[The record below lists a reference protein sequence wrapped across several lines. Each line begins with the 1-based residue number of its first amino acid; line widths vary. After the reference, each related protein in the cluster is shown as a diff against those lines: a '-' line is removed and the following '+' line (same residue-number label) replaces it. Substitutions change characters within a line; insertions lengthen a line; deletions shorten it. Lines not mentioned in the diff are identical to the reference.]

1 MRIKRR
7 PLYMSLLAFVLLCA
21 TLLPGV
27 QFGAKP
33 AHASVSEP
41 VVRKFDFGTASSPVM
56 AGYRRVHE
64 SLLYTAETGY
74 GLNVAVASRNRSGGD
89 ELTNDF
95 VLGLSYSFLV
105 DLPNGDYNVTAY
117 SGDITGSGTTK
128 TNFVLE
134 GVTAGSISGKAVVNS
149 ATYKTTVSDGQLTV
163 DVTGSG
169 AGGYLNGLVIEEAV
183 EAAPAAP
190 ASVAV
195 TGLTSSSVT
204 LAWSG
209 VDGAASYS
217 VYRASS
223 GDAAPTLIGHTQAA
237 ETTYSDTSVAVGGSY
252 TYYVSAISAGGLES
266 RRSAPVTVSEIPA
279 PQPPAAPAG
288 VSVDE
293 VNANAVKLSWNVTEG
308 AASYRI
314 MRSEAAEGSFAEI
327 GQSTNP
333 SYTDNTAD
341 TSKRYYYQVIAV
353 NEAGESSASGTVSSP
368 AYVPPAELP
377 EGGVQRFDFGPGP
390 IAEGY
395 TGVMATTK
403 YSSSLKYGFADPA
416 KVTSVDRGTSDA
428 VKSDF
433 AVPQDTSFI
442 VDLPNG
448 DYTVSLVAGDEQGAT
463 DIAIKAENMQK
474 VQQTAKT
481 AGQYLEME
489 FPIALVDG
497 QLNFEFTGTAP
508 KINAIVI
515 AKQADRQ
522 PGEIPTVYIAGDST
536 VQTYDPYWEPQAGW
550 GQMLPRFFN
559 NDVAIVNKAIGGR
572 STKNFITEGRLDEI
586 LRAIKPG
593 DSFLVQ
599 FGHNDA
605 TISIPERYASPADYK
620 NFLENYYIE
629 GAIQRGATP
638 ILVTPMGRRDFN
650 AETGKF
656 NVSFPEYVQ
665 AMKEAAADKHVAMV
679 DLSALSI
686 AYYNSIGFEATT
698 SVFLY
703 ADPGIYQAFPNGS
716 ADNTHF
722 QEYGAIQLARLLA
735 GGIKELDLPLAN
747 SVKEIEL
754 PADVP
759 AKISGLIAGSVSNAG
774 AVLKWNANETADI
787 YKIYRK
793 LASEPESAY
802 KMVGTATVPSFTM
815 GGMAEGLSYTVRVTA
830 VNGRGES
837 TPSDEVTLTT
847 KSAKYR
853 YDFGPVG
860 APVAEG
866 YTEVT
871 RSVLYTPERGY
882 GLTDSTGMID
892 RDRGS
897 ATDAL
902 RRDFVAYFGN
912 SYEFKVDLPS
922 GYYSV
927 KTYTG
932 DWIGSTK
939 TNVAIEGK
947 DYGTVSSGKENIAEK
962 VYNNIAV
969 KDGQMN
975 LVFSGQTAHL
985 NGLEITPILLAP
997 TGLKLDELQLSTDP
1011 VEAQLSW
1018 TPAESAAAYR
1028 VYRKSADA
1036 ANAELLGELTSASFR
1051 DTTGDVGQQYAYTVT
1066 AVDSAGLESVASNE
1080 LTISTIDPSVPLAPV
1095 PHDLAVA
1102 TISKNSVS
1110 MTWTGS
1116 TEARAYNVYRAT
1128 KESGTFQLLGKTKEP
1143 SYTDSTVLTTVP
1155 YYYKVAAV
1163 NAGGI
1168 SAMSDVLATEAVTT
1182 LYRNMEYLDR
1192 APVAVKQAGGIYI
1205 GWRMLGLD
1213 PDTIAFNVYRDGVR
1227 LNKTPIT
1234 GSTNYFDPAGT
1245 EQSQYR
1251 ITLIINGVERPATK
1265 SFNVWKQQYL
1275 SIPLQKP
1282 ADAYTKDGQPY
1293 TYSAGDASVG
1303 DLDGDGQYE
1312 IVMLW
1317 SPSNAKDNSQAGY
1330 TGIVYMDA
1338 YEMDGTR
1345 LWRMN
1350 LGPNIRAGAHYSPFT
1365 VYDLDGDGK
1374 AEVVL
1379 KTADGTIDGQGKA
1392 IGDASKD
1399 NRNSS
1404 GYVLLGDE
1412 FLTVFNGQTGG
1423 AVSTVSYDPPRG
1435 DVGAWGDTYG
1445 NRVDRFLASV
1455 AYLDG
1460 EHPSVIFS
1468 RGYYTRTVIVAYDF
1482 KDGKLEK
1489 RWSFDTNDEGNGGYV
1504 GQGNHNMSVGDVDQ
1518 DGKDEILFGALAI
1531 DDNGEALYST
1541 GLGHGDAMHFGDLDP
1556 TRPGLEV
1563 FGVHEH
1569 TDAEYGLEM
1578 HDAATGEIV
1587 WGVHTGIDTGRGL
1600 TADLDPNYPGEEM
1613 WSSTITNEQQIQI
1626 TGLFSAKGERISA
1639 SIPSS
1644 TNNAIWWDADP
1655 LRELLDHKWDTTLK
1669 AGIGKIDKWNFETQ
1683 ATENLLTAEGALS
1696 NNSTKGNPSLQADL
1710 FGDWREE
1717 VMWRSADSSELRI
1730 YTTTDVTDYRIR
1742 TLMQDPVYRLGVAWQ
1757 NSGYNQPP
1765 HTSFFLGA
1773 GMEMPSAPRIQYAA
1787 PQPEEKAMGV
1797 PGKPVLASDN
1807 GYDTGLLDGSYKITM
1822 NMWYGYNGTIYKLY
1836 ENGVLVDAK
1845 QLTDNSPTAQMAAT
1859 AINGKPNGTY
1869 TYTCELINSFGT
1881 ASCSPLTVTVKD
1893 ASPGKPVLSNDNWD
1907 NNGDYKVTMNMWWGT
1922 NATTYKL
1929 YENGALIDTQT
1940 LTAQTPNAQTAATTI
1955 TGRAKGTY
1963 EYRVE
1968 LINDT
1973 GSTESSVMKV
1983 TVK

>member
-1 MRIKRR
+1 
-7 PLYMSLLAFVLLCA
+7 MSLLAFVLLCT
-21 TLLPGV
+21 TLLPGM
-27 QFGAKP
+27 QFGAQQ
-33 AHASVSEP
+33 AHASAEEP
-41 VVRKFDFGTASSPVM
+41 IVKKFDFGTASSPVKD
-56 AGYRRVHE
+56 GYTKVHE

-74 GLNVAVASRNRSGGD
+74 GLKQAVASRNRSGGD

-95 VLGLSYSFLV
+95 ILGTAYTFLA
-105 DLPNGDYNVTAY
+105 DLPNGEYDVTAY
-117 SGDITGSGTTK
+117 SGDLLTGTSTTK
-128 TNFVLE
+128 TTIALE
-134 GVTAGSISGKAVVNS
+134 GITAGTISSRQAVTSV
-149 ATYKTTVSDGQLTV
+149 TYQTTVSDGQLTV
-163 DVTGSG
+163 DVTGTG
-169 AGGYLNGLVIEEAV
+169 AGGYLNGLVIEEVV

-190 ASVAV
+190 ASLAV

-204 LAWSG
+204 LAWNS
-209 VDGAASYS
+209 VDGAAQYS
-217 VYRASS
+217 VYRASGTDS
-223 GDAAPTLIGHTQAA
+223 EPTLLSQTT
-237 ETTYSDTSVAVGGSY
+237 ETTYSDTTVAVGSGY
-252 TYYVSAISAGGLES
+252 TYYVSATGASGLES
-266 RRSAPVTVSEIPA
+266 ELSAPASVSEVPA
-279 PQPPAAPAG
+279 PQPPAAPTG
-288 VSVDE
+288 VAVDE
-293 VNANAVKLSWNVTEG
+293 VKADSVKLSWNVAEG
-308 AASYRI
+308 AANYKVL
-314 MRSEAAEGSFAEI
+314 RSEDAAGPFAEI
-327 GQSTNP
+327 GQSTSP
-333 SYTDNTAD
+333 SYMDTTAD
-341 TSKRYYYQVIAV
+341 TSKRYYYQIIAV
-353 NEAGESSASGTVSSP
+353 NDAGESTASSTVSSTV
-368 AYVPPAELP
+368 YVPPVELS
-377 EGGVQRFDFGPGP
+377 EGGVQRFDFGPGEL
-390 IAEGY
+390 ADGY
-395 TGVMATTK
+395 IRVAASTK
-403 YSSSLKYGFADPA
+403 YSTSQKYGFTDPT
-416 KVTSVDRGTSDA
+416 KVTAVDRSTTDPI
-428 VKSDF
+428 KSDF
-433 AVPQDTSFI
+433 AQVQDTSFN

-448 DYTVSLVAGDEQGAT
+448 DYTVSLVAGDAEGAT
-463 DIAIKAENMQK
+463 DIAIKVENIQK

-497 QLNFEFTGTAP
+497 QLNFDFTGTAA

-515 AKQADRQ
+515 TKQNDRQ

-559 NDVAIVNKAIGGR
+559 NDVAIVNNAIGGR

-593 DSFLVQ
+593 DYFLVQ

-605 TISIPERYASPADYK
+605 TISIPDRYASPADYK
-620 NFLENYYIE
+620 SFLENYYIE

-650 AETGKF
+650 AETGRF

-665 AMKEAAADKHVAMV
+665 AMKEAAADKDVAVV
-679 DLSALSI
+679 DLSALSV
-686 AYYNSIGFEATT
+686 AYYNSIGFEATA

-735 GGIKELDLPLAN
+735 GGIQQLDLPLAQA
-747 SVKEIEL
+747 VKEIEL

-759 AKISGLIAGSVSNAG
+759 AKLTGLIAGSVSNAG
-774 AVLKWNANETADI
+774 AVLKWNADETADI
-787 YKIYRK
+787 YKVYRK
-793 LASEPESAY
+793 LASDPESAY
-802 KMVGTATVPSFTM
+802 KMVGSATVPTFTM
-815 GGMAEGLSYTVRVTA
+815 GGMAEGQKYTIRVTA

-837 TPSDEVTLTT
+837 TPSDEVTIST

-860 APVAEG
+860 APVADG
-866 YTEVT
+866 YSEVT

-902 RRDFVAYFGN
+902 RRDFVAYFAN
-912 SYEFKVDLPS
+912 SYEFKVDLPN

-932 DWIGSTK
+932 DWIGSIK

-997 TGLKLDELQLSTDP
+997 AGLKLDELQLATDP
-1011 VEAQLSW
+1011 VEVQLSW
-1018 TPAESAAAYR
+1018 TAAESAATYR

-1036 ANAELLGELTSASFR
+1036 SNAELLGEVTGTTFR
-1051 DTTGDVGQQYAYTVT
+1051 DTTGDVGQQYGYTVT
-1066 AVDSAGLESVASNE
+1066 AVDSAGFESVASNE

-1095 PHDLAVA
+1095 PQDLSVA
-1102 TISKNSVS
+1102 TISKNSV
-1110 MTWTGS
+1110 TIVWTGS
-1116 TEARAYNVYRAT
+1116 PEARAYNVYRAS
-1128 KESGTFQLLGKTKEP
+1128 KANGEFKLIGKTKEP
-1143 SYTDSTVLTTVP
+1143 SYTDSNVLTTVP
-1155 YYYKVAAV
+1155 YYYKAASV

-1168 SAMSDVLATEAVTT
+1168 SAQSDVLVTEAVTT
-1182 LYRNMEYLDR
+1182 LYRSMEYLDR
-1192 APVAVKQAGGIYI
+1192 APVAVKQTDGVYI

-1213 PDTIAFNVYRDGVR
+1213 PDTIAFNVYRDGVK
-1227 LNKTPIT
+1227 LNAAPIT
-1234 GSTNYFDPAGT
+1234 GSTNYLDAEGT
-1245 EQSQYR
+1245 NQAQYR
-1251 ITLIINGVERPATK
+1251 ITLIINGIERPATK
-1265 SFNVWKQQYL
+1265 AFGVWQQQYL

-1293 TYSAGDASVG
+1293 TYSAGDGSVG

-1312 IVMLW
+1312 YVMLW

-1338 YEMDGTR
+1338 YKMDGTR
-1345 LWRMN
+1345 LWRIN
-1350 LGPNIRAGAHYSPFT
+1350 LGPNIRAGAHYSPFM

-1379 KTADGTIDGQGKA
+1379 KTADGTIDGQGKV

-1412 FLTVFNGQTGG
+1412 FLTVFNGKTGG

-1482 KDGKLEK
+1482 KDGKLTK
-1489 RWSFDTNDEGNGGYV
+1489 RWKFDTNDEGNGSYV
-1504 GQGNHNMSVGDVDQ
+1504 AQGNHNMSVGDVDQ

-1531 DDNGEALYST
+1531 DDNGEVLYST

-1569 TDAEYGLEM
+1569 TDADYGLEM
-1578 HDAATGEIV
+1578 HDAATGDIV
-1587 WGVHTGIDTGRGL
+1587 WGIHTGIDTGRGL
-1600 TADLDPNYPGEEM
+1600 SADLDPNHPGEEM
-1613 WSSTITNEQQIQI
+1613 WASTITNEQQIQL
-1626 TGLFSAKGERISA
+1626 TGLYSAQGEMISTN
-1639 SIPSS
+1639 IPAS

-1655 LRELLDHKWDTTLK
+1655 LRELLDHQWDPVVK
-1669 AGIGKIDKWNFETQ
+1669 AGTGKIDKWNYETQ
-1683 ATENLLTAEGALS
+1683 TTENLLTAEGTLS

-1717 VMWRSADSSELRI
+1717 VVWRSADSSELRI
-1730 YTTTDVTDYRIR
+1730 YTTTDLTDLRIR

-1773 GMEMPSAPRIQYAA
+1773 GMEMPAAPRIQYTA
-1787 PQPEEKAMGV
+1787 PQPEENAMGV
-1797 PGKPVLASDN
+1797 PGKPVLSSDN

-1822 NMWYGYNGTIYKLY
+1822 NMWYGYNGTTYKLY
-1836 ENGVLVDAK
+1836 ENGVLIDTK
-1845 QLTDNSPTAQMAAT
+1845 KLTDNSPTAQTAA
-1859 AINGKPNGTY
+1859 AAVSGKANGTY

-1881 ASCSPLTVTVKD
+1881 TACSPLTVTVKD

-1922 NATTYKL
+1922 NATAYKL
-1929 YENGALIDTQT
+1929 YENGILIDTQS
-1940 LTAQTPNAQTAATTI
+1940 LTAKTPNAQSSVTNI

-1968 LINDT
+1968 LINDA
-1973 GSTESSVMKV
+1973 GVTESTVMKV

>member
-1 MRIKRR
+1 
-7 PLYMSLLAFVLLCA
+7 MSLLAFVLICT
-21 TLLPGV
+21 TLLPGM
-27 QFGAKP
+27 QLGAQQ
-33 AHASVSEP
+33 ANASATEP
-41 VVRKFDFGTASSPVM
+41 VVKKFDFGTASSPVKD
-56 AGYRRVHE
+56 GYTKVHE

-74 GLNVAVASRNRSGGD
+74 GLNQAVASRNRSGGD

-95 VLGLSYSFLV
+95 ILGTAYTFLA
-105 DLPNGDYNVTAY
+105 DIPNGEYDVTVY
-117 SGDITGSGTTK
+117 SGDLLTGTSTTK
-128 TNFVLE
+128 TTIALE
-134 GVTAGSISGKAVVNS
+134 GVTAGTISSRQAV
-149 ATYKTTVSDGQLTV
+149 TTVTYQVTVNDGQLTV
-163 DVTGSG
+163 DVSGTG
-169 AGGYLNGLVIEEAV
+169 AGGYLNGLVIEEV
-183 EAAPAAP
+183 VDAAPAAP
-190 ASVAV
+190 ASLAV
-195 TGLTSSSVT
+195 TSLTSSSVT
-204 LAWSG
+204 LAWNS
-209 VDGAASYS
+209 VDGAAQYS
-217 VYRASS
+217 IYRASGADS
-223 GDAAPTLIGHTQAA
+223 EPTLLGQTA
-237 ETTYSDTSVAVGGSY
+237 ETTYSDTTVAVGSGY
-252 TYYVSAISAGGLES
+252 TYYVSATGASGLES
-266 RRSAPVTVSEIPA
+266 ELSTPASVSEIPA

-288 VSVDE
+288 VAVDE
-293 VNANAVKLSWNVTEG
+293 VKADSVKLSWNVAEG
-308 AASYRI
+308 AVSYKVL
-314 MRSEAAEGSFAEI
+314 RSEDAAGPFAEI
-327 GQSTNP
+327 GQSTSP
-333 SYTDNTAD
+333 SYTDTTAD
-341 TSKRYYYQVIAV
+341 TSKRYYYQIIAV
-353 NEAGESSASGTVSSP
+353 NDAGESTTSSTVSSTE
-368 AYVPPAELP
+368 YVPPVELP
-377 EGGVQRFDFGPGP
+377 EGGVQRFDFGPGEL
-390 IAEGY
+390 ADGY
-395 TGVMATTK
+395 IRVAASTK
-403 YSSSLKYGFADPA
+403 YSSSLKYGFTDPT
-416 KVTSVDRGTSDA
+416 KVTAVDRSTTDPI
-428 VKSDF
+428 KSDF
-433 AVPQDTSFI
+433 AQVQDTSFNI
-442 VDLPNG
+442 DLPNG
-448 DYTVSLVAGDEQGAT
+448 DYTVSLVAGDAEAAT
-463 DIAIKAENMQK
+463 DIAIKVENIQK

-497 QLNFEFTGTAP
+497 QLNFDFTGTAA

-515 AKQADRQ
+515 TKQSDRQ

-559 NDVAIVNKAIGGR
+559 SDVAIVNKAIGGR

-593 DSFLVQ
+593 DYFLVQ

-605 TISIPERYASPADYK
+605 TISIPDRYASPADYK
-620 NFLENYYIE
+620 SYLENYYIE

-650 AETGKF
+650 ADTGKF

-665 AMKEAAADKHVAMV
+665 AMKEAAVDKDVALV
-679 DLSALSI
+679 DLSALSV
-686 AYYNSIGFEATT
+686 AYYNSIGFEATA

-703 ADPGIYQAFPNGS
+703 ADPGIYQAFPTGS

-735 GGIKELDLPLAN
+735 GGIQQLDLPLAQA
-747 SVKEIEL
+747 VKEIEL

-759 AKISGLIAGSVSNAG
+759 AKLTGLIAGSISNAG
-774 AVLKWNANETADI
+774 AVLKWNADETADI
-787 YKIYRK
+787 YKVYRK
-793 LASEPESAY
+793 LATDPESAY
-802 KMVGTATVPSFTM
+802 KMVGSATVPTFTM
-815 GGMAEGLSYTVRVTA
+815 GGMAEGQTYTVRVTA

-837 TPSDEVTLTT
+837 TPSDEVTIST

-860 APVAEG
+860 APVADG

-902 RRDFVAYFGN
+902 RRDFVAYFAN
-912 SYEFKVDLPS
+912 SYEFKVDLPN

-932 DWIGSTK
+932 DWIGSIK

-997 TGLKLDELQLSTDP
+997 TGLKLDELQLATDP

-1018 TPAESAAAYR
+1018 TAADSAATYR
-1028 VYRKSADA
+1028 IYRKSADA
-1036 ANAELLGELTSASFR
+1036 SNAELLGEAAGTTFR
-1051 DTTGDVGQQYAYTVT
+1051 DTTGDVGQQYVYTVT
-1066 AVDSAGLESVASNE
+1066 AVDSAGFESVASNE

-1095 PHDLAVA
+1095 PQDLSVA
-1102 TISKNSVS
+1102 TISKNSV
-1110 MTWTGS
+1110 TIAWTGS
-1116 TEARAYNVYRAT
+1116 SKARAYNVYRAS
-1128 KESGTFQLLGKTKEP
+1128 KANGEFKLIGKTKEP
-1143 SYTDSTVLTTVP
+1143 SYTDSNVLTTVP
-1155 YYYKVAAV
+1155 YYYKAASV

-1168 SAMSDVLATEAVTT
+1168 SAQSEVLVTEAVTT

-1192 APVAVKQAGGIYI
+1192 APVAVKQDNGVYI

-1213 PDTIAFNVYRDGVR
+1213 PDTIAFNVYRDGVK
-1227 LNKTPIT
+1227 LNASPIT
-1234 GSTNYFDPAGT
+1234 GSTNYLDAGGT
-1245 EQSQYR
+1245 DQAQYR
-1251 ITLIINGVERPATK
+1251 ITLIINGIERPATK
-1265 SFNVWKQQYL
+1265 AFGVWQQQYL

-1293 TYSAGDASVG
+1293 TYSAGDGSVG

-1312 IVMLW
+1312 YVMLW

-1338 YEMDGTR
+1338 YKMDGTR
-1345 LWRMN
+1345 LWRIN
-1350 LGPNIRAGAHYSPFT
+1350 LGPNIRAGAHYSPFM

-1379 KTADGTIDGQGKA
+1379 KTADGTIDGQGKV

-1412 FLTVFNGQTGG
+1412 FLTVFNGKTGG

-1482 KDGKLEK
+1482 KDGKLTK
-1489 RWSFDTNDEGNGGYV
+1489 RWKFDTTDEGNGSYV
-1504 GQGNHNMSVGDVDQ
+1504 AQGNHNMSIGDVDQ

-1569 TDAEYGLEM
+1569 TDADYGIEM
-1578 HDAATGEIV
+1578 HDAATGDII
-1587 WGVHTGIDTGRGL
+1587 WGVYTGIDTGRGL
-1600 TADLDPNYPGEEM
+1600 SADLDPNYAGEEM

-1626 TGLFSAKGERISA
+1626 TGLFSTKGEMISTK
-1639 SIPSS
+1639 IPSS

-1655 LRELLDHKWDTTLK
+1655 LRELLDHQWDSVVK
-1669 AGIGKIDKWNFETQ
+1669 AGTGKIDKWNYETQ
-1683 ATENLLTAEGALS
+1683 TTENLLTAEGTLS
-1696 NNSTKGNPSLQADL
+1696 NNGTKGNPALQADL

-1717 VMWRSADSSELRI
+1717 VVWRSADSSELRI
-1730 YTTTDVTDYRIR
+1730 YTTTDLTDLRIR

-1773 GMEMPSAPRIQYAA
+1773 GMEMPAAPRIQYTA
-1787 PQPEEKAMGV
+1787 PQPEENAMGV

-1807 GYDTGLLDGSYKITM
+1807 GYDTGLLDGSYKVTM
-1822 NMWYGYNGTIYKLY
+1822 NMWYGYNGTTYKLY
-1836 ENGVLVDAK
+1836 ENGVLIDTK
-1845 QLTDNSPTAQMAAT
+1845 KLTDNSPSAQTAAT
-1859 AINGKPNGTY
+1859 AVSGKANGTY

-1881 ASCSPLTVTVKD
+1881 TACSPLTITVKD

-1929 YENGALIDTQT
+1929 YENGTLIDSQS
-1940 LTAQTPNAQTAATTI
+1940 LTAKTPNAQTAVTNI
-1955 TGRAKGTY
+1955 TGRAKGAY

-1968 LINDT
+1968 LINDA
-1973 GSTESSVMKV
+1973 GVTESTVMKV